1 MIENRFTTGTKR
13 KNVTNT
19 FIILSAGVGR
29 RMGCYGPKCLL
40 KHGGE
45 SLINRQIAVI
55 KKIDTRADIIL
66 VVGFQAR
73 KVIAQKIP
81 RVRVIEN
88 VRYDETNA
96 GESLRLAMNAAI
108 ASNVYVLHGD
118 LVLSKETL
126 TFGKT
131 AGLLVDD
138 RKRIDKTEVGV
149 VMNGSVITNLSFGLP
164 LKWGQVAYF
173 PAKHFLELSNVCN
186 HTSSK
191 NKSTF
196 EIINT
201 MIDRGVV
208 FQAMVDKRGILKEI
222 DSSKDLS

>member
-1 MIENRFTTGTKR
+1 MIENRFTTVTKR

-19 FIILSAGVGR
+19 FIILSAGAGR

-40 KHGGE
+40 KYNGE
-45 SLINRQIAVI
+45 SLINRQIATI
-55 KKIDTRADIIL
+55 KKIDTMADIIL

-88 VRYDETNA
+88 SRYDETNA
-96 GESLRLAMNAAI
+96 GESLRLAINAAL
-108 ASNVYVLHGD
+108 ASNVYILHGD

-131 AGLLVDD
+131 AGLLIDD
-138 RKRIDKTEVGV
+138 KKRIGKTEVGV
-149 VMNGSVITNLSFGLP
+149 VINGSVITNLSFGLP
-164 LKWGQVAYF
+164 TKWGQVAYF
-173 PAKHFLELSNVCN
+173 PAKHFWELSDVCN
-186 HTSSK
+186 HTSSR
-191 NKSTF
+191 NKATF

-208 FQAMVDKRGILKEI
+208 FQTVVDKKGLLKEI